1 MRPPAGPHRIAR
13 GELEGFAAEV
23 YIPRRGR
30 AARHY
35 ADAFSVA
42 LWIAKQA
49 PETGERWAFD
59 LAAALVPLVPAG
71 TGLILTPPASRR
83 RSAQGWYFA
92 RELGAGVARLLG
104 VPLGRPL
111 TWQSEGQEA
120 SKSIRHQAGK
130 GRALGRQVLC
140 DEELEGLRVCL
151 VDDLFTTGIT
161 LQLCAAA
168 VTAAGAP
175 APVGIVTLGVTE
187 RTGWRPAEELEHG
200 RARARRAS
208 QATEEARQIATR
220 HN

>member
-1 MRPPAGPHRIAR
+1 MRRDGPHRIAR
-13 GELEGFAAEV
+13 GELAGLAAEV

-42 LWIAKQA
+42 LWIAKQNA
-49 PETGERWAFD
+49 ETGERWAFD
-59 LAAALVPLVPAG
+59 LAAALVPLVPEG
-71 TGLILTPPASRR
+71 TDLILTPPASRR

-111 TWQSEGQEA
+111 TWQNEGQEA

-140 DEELEGLRVCL
+140 DEELAGARVCL

-168 VTAAGAP
+168 VTAAGAT

-187 RTGWRPAEELEHG
+187 RTTWRPAEELARVRMKAQVKQLREQ
-200 RARARRAS
+200 RA
-208 QATEEARQIATR
+208 
-220 HN
+220 

>member
-1 MRPPAGPHRIAR
+1 VRRDGPHRIVR
-13 GELEGFAAEV
+13 GELAGLAAEV
-23 YIPRRGR
+23 YVPRRGR

-42 LWIAKQA
+42 LWIAKQDPA
-49 PETGERWAFD
+49 TGERWAFD
-59 LAAALVPLVPAG
+59 LAAALVPLVPEG

-130 GRALGRQVLC
+130 GRALGRCVLC
-140 DEELEGLRVCL
+140 DEDLSGARVCL

-161 LQLCAAA
+161 LQLCAQAA
-168 VTAAGAP
+168 TAAGA
-175 APVGIVTLGVTE
+175 ASPVGIVTLGVTE
-187 RTGWRPAEELEHG
+187 RTTWRPAEEQARVRMKAQVKQLREQ
-200 RARARRAS
+200 RA
-208 QATEEARQIATR
+208 
-220 HN
+220 